1 MKHMKRFVALFAALA
16 LVLAMAAP
24 AFADEGTGAAAT
36 TEKGSIVINNALPN
50 TTYKA
55 YKMFDLTYQPAV
67 GGSKESYS
75 YTVVSAWKDF
85 FTTGK
90 EGATYIELD
99 TNGHIKKVNFSEDS
113 TEAATFAQ
121 KALTYAQKNTIEA
134 TQTTKTGPSENS
146 VTMNALDLG
155 YYLVDTSVGALCSL
169 GTTKYNGSNYVA
181 EIKEKNEAPTVTK
194 KVEMSD
200 GQYGESNTAAIGSV
214 VKFKTTIEVK
224 KGATN
229 YKLFDTMT
237 NGLTLNTTSIE
248 VNKKKADTS
257 KKLAENTDYKKVKAT
272 DHAFE
277 LDFEDN
283 ILEEGTSLVVTYTAT
298 VNKDAVIGATG
309 NENETYLKY
318 GNDSES
324 THDQTKTYVYK
335 FDVVKT
341 NSEKKL
347 LTGATFSL
355 YENETT
361 GTAIKLVKINDG
373 EYRLATSSDAESAT
387 VTQFDAGKVT
397 IKGLASGTYYLQEDK
412 APKGYNKLP
421 ERKSFIIQDKDL
433 SASVSG
439 DTYEDGGVQV
449 INNAGT
455 TLPTTGGIGTTI
467 FYLIGGGLM
476 VAAAVLLIAK
486 KRMENK

>member
-16 LVLAMAAP
+16 LVLAMAVP
-24 AFADEGTGAAAT
+24 AFADEGTTSAAT
-36 TEKGSIVINNALPN
+36 TEKGSIVISNALPN

-55 YKMFDLTYQPAV
+55 YKMFDLTYQAAV

-75 YTVVSAWKDF
+75 YTVVSAWKEF
-85 FTTGK
+85 FETGK
-90 EGATYIELD
+90 DGATYIELD
-99 TNGHIKKVNFSEDS
+99 TNGHIKKVNFSEDN

-121 KALTYAQKNTIEA
+121 KALTYAKTKGIDA
-134 TQTTKTGPSENS
+134 TKTTTTGSSDTS
-146 VTMNALDLG
+146 VTMDALDLG

-169 GTTKYNGSNYVA
+169 GTTKYNSGNYVA

-194 KVEMSD
+194 KVEKSD
-200 GQYGESNTAAIGSV
+200 GQYDKSNTAAIGSV
-214 VKFKTTIEVK
+214 VKFMTTIEVK

-229 YKLFDTMT
+229 YKLVDTMT
-237 NGLTLNTTSIE
+237 NGLTLDKTSIV
-248 VNKKKADTS
+248 VNKKKADNSTT
-257 KKLAENTDYKKVKAT
+257 LTENTNYKKVGVT

-277 LDFEDN
+277 LDFEDS

-355 YENETT
+355 YADETT
-361 GTAIKLVKINDG
+361 GKAIELVKINDD
-373 EYRLATSSDAESAT
+373 EYRLATSLDASNT
-387 VTQFDAGKVT
+387 IVKQFDAGKVT
-397 IKGLASGTYYLQEDK
+397 IKGLANGTYYLQEDK
-412 APKGYNKLP
+412 APKGYNKLT
-421 ERKSFIIQDKDL
+421 ERKSFTIQDADL
-433 SASVSG
+433 SASVSEG
-439 DTYEDGGVQV
+439 TYEDGGVQV

-455 TLPTTGGIGTTI
+455 TLPGTGGIGTTI

>member
-24 AFADEGTGAAAT
+24 AFAESGTTSAAT

-67 GGSKESYS
+67 GSSAESYS
-75 YTVVSAWKDF
+75 YTVVSAWKNF
-85 FTTGK
+85 FATGGD
-90 EGATYIELD
+90 GATYIELD
-99 TNGHIKKVNFSEDS
+99 ANGHIKDVKFGGDT

-121 KALTYAQKNTIEA
+121 KALTYAKTNKIEA
-134 TQTTKTGPSENS
+134 TQTATTGTSDTS

-169 GTTKYNGSNYVA
+169 GTTKYNSGNYVA
-181 EIKEKNEAPTVTK
+181 EIKEKNEVPTVTK
-194 KVEMSD
+194 KVEKSD
-200 GQYGESNTAAIGSV
+200 GQYDKSNTAAIGSV
-214 VKFKTTIEVK
+214 VKFMTTIEVK

-229 YKLFDTMT
+229 YKLHDTMT
-237 NGLTLNTTSIE
+237 NGLTLDTTSIV
-248 VNKKKADTS
+248 VNKKKADSST
-257 KKLAENTDYKKVKAT
+257 KLTENTDYKKVSAT

-277 LDFEDN
+277 LDFEDS

-298 VNKDAVIGATG
+298 VNKDAVIGTAG
-309 NENETYLKY
+309 NETYLKY

-324 THDQTKTYVYK
+324 THDKTKTYVYK

-355 YENETT
+355 YADQTT
-361 GTAIKLVKINDG
+361 ETAIKLVKINDS
-373 EYRLATSSDAESAT
+373 EYRLATSSDADNTT

-412 APKGYNKLP
+412 APKGYNKLT
-421 ERKSFIIQDKDL
+421 ERKSFTIQDVDL
-433 SASVSG
+433 SASMTG
-439 DTYEDGGVQV
+439 DTYENGGVWV
-449 INNAGT
+449 ENKAGT
-455 TLPTTGGIGTTI
+455 TLPGTGGIGTTI

>member
-1 MKHMKRFVALFAALA
+1 
-16 LVLAMAAP
+16 
-24 AFADEGTGAAAT
+24 
-36 TEKGSIVINNALPN
+36 
-50 TTYKA
+50 
-55 YKMFDLTYQPAV
+55 
-67 GGSKESYS
+67 
-75 YTVVSAWKDF
+75 
-85 FTTGK
+85 
-90 EGATYIELD
+90 
-99 TNGHIKKVNFSEDS
+99 
-113 TEAATFAQ
+113 
-121 KALTYAQKNTIEA
+121 
-134 TQTTKTGPSENS
+134 
-146 VTMNALDLG
+146 MNALDLG